1 MSFFQK
7 IARKTLNTSLALGIL
22 AIIFTLVTQSSTTA
36 TSITSTMNLW
46 WQNVVPALLPFF
58 ILSELMQKLGIMKA
72 LAIWLEPLMQPLFR
86 LNGAAAMAVL
96 MGFVAGSPTGAAI
109 TANLRR
115 NNLITKNE
123 GNRLLAFSANT
134 GMMYILIA
142 VAGVLGNPRLGFYL
156 LLAHYPLNLIFGI
169 TLRFFTDNKIS
180 TSKIQKSNISNPN
193 SQNNKSIFKNGL
205 QALIATPKE
214 PLAQI
219 LRTSCQKSLE
229 NIAIIGGFMLIFTLI
244 IATLENFHV
253 FQVQSLLFTPL
264 CQILNIDTDLST
276 ALAKGFWEMTLGI
289 AEIGNITASTLD
301 KTAVAAIILA
311 WNGLCIQ
318 FQIAAIIAGTDLSL
332 KYYLPTRICHGFSSA
347 LIILNL
353 QPAITAST
361 FTSQSNFIYY
371 LINPLLQIAAI
382 LIITTLLTI
391 FAILLSRK

>member
-1 MSFFQK
+1 MTFFKK
-7 IARKTLNTSLALGIL
+7 ITTKILNACLPLGIL
-22 AIIFTLVTQSSTTA
+22 AIIYTLISQSSTTA
-36 TSITSTMNLW
+36 TAITATMNVW

-72 LAIWLEPLMQPLFR
+72 LSIWLEPLMQPLFR

-142 VAGVLGNPRLGFYL
+142 VAGVLGNPKLGFYL

-169 TLRFFTDNKIS
+169 ALRFFPDK
-180 TSKIQKSNISNPN
+180 KNIPQTN
-193 SQNNKSIFKNGL
+193 SQNSNCFKTGL
-205 QALIATPKE
+205 QALITTPKE

-219 LRTSCQKSLE
+219 LRTSCHKSLE

-244 IATLENFHV
+244 IATLENFHI
-253 FQVQSLLFTPL
+253 FQIQSLLFAPL
-264 CQILNIDTDLST
+264 CQILNLDPNLAT

-289 AEIGNITASTLD
+289 AEIGNITAATLD
-301 KTAVAAIILA
+301 KTAVAAMIIS

-318 FQIAAIIAGTDLSL
+318 CQIAGIIADTDLSL
-332 KYYLPTRICHGFSSA
+332 KYYIPTRICHAICSA

-353 QPAITAST
+353 QPTLAVST
-361 FTSQSNFIYY
+361 FTSQSNLIYY
-371 LINPLLQIAAI
+371 LINPLLQIAAV
-382 LIITTLLTI
+382 LIITIILSI
-391 FAILLSRK
+391 FAILLSRKP